1 MWRWLLTGLILLF
14 QNSEEIMCAL
24 GSSLN
29 QIYVGTLIIDF
40 EKKRKN
46 KLLLNYDMIL
56 NYKDNFVS
64 FLLIQTTFSFNA
76 KATNITWA

>member
-46 KLLLNYDMIL
+46 KLLFLSMQKQQIL
-56 NYKDNFVS
+56 LGHRRNKLHLI
-64 FLLIQTTFSFNA
+64 FL
-76 KATNITWA
+76 